1 MIYSGS
7 AVFKRYLLFRMK
19 PQLPCQYYTSCL
31 NTYREWLSYYFNF
44 IQKSLELNRKKTCE
58 CLYYLK
64 IWKHWFFDQ
73 SESKM
78 CKGVWDTK
86 CYQVL
91 RTNKIKVLYPGDCT
105 VKWRRIRRSNAC
117 FLGSRNNLLRY
128 IFSKD
133 KDCFW
138 CKLMKPWSLLRSVDF
153 HGEKRGQW

>member
-7 AVFKRYLLFRMK
+7 AVFKRYLRFQMK

-58 CLYYLK
+58 CL
-64 IWKHWFFDQ
+64 F
-73 SESKM
+73 ESKT

-86 CYQVL
+86 WHQVL

-105 VKWRRIRRSNAC
+105 IKWRRIRRSSAFPC

-128 IFSKD
+128 IFARD
-133 KDCFW
+133 KDCVW
-138 CKLMKPWSLLRSVDF
+138 CKLMKPWTLLRSVDF